1 MFRFWGAQRVQIA
14 AIQILPVTPVN
25 EHIYVAP
32 WVNNVISYTAGELAD
47 GTYDDAWKSVIY
59 LALSNVNPQDGA
71 QRSTQL
77 MGWGSGN
84 TYSNQASL
92 IHLRV
97 HDFLIGP
104 TAILPLD
111 TTKPVWCGDLPFH
124 RNRPRRHLL
133 HSRRRYWSLCRLIS
147 QRS

>member
-1 MFRFWGAQRVQIA
+1 VQIA
-14 AIQILPVTPVN
+14 AIQILPVTPIN
-25 EHIYVAP
+25 EHLYVAP

-47 GTYDDAWKSVIY
+47 GAYDDAWKSVIY

-92 IHLRV
+92 VEMHMCSSLT
-97 HDFLIGP
+97 DF
-104 TAILPLD
+104 TAILPLNA
-111 TTKPVWCGDLPFH
+111 TKPVRCNNLSF
-124 RNRPRRHLL
+124 RCNRP
-133 HSRRRYWSLCRLIS
+133 
-147 QRS
+147 